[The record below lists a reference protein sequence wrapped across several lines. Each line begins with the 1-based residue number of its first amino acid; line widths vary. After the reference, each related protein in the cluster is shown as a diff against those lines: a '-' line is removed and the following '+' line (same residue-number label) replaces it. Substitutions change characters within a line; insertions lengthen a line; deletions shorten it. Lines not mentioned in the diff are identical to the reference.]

1 MRYSL
6 STLVFDRP
14 AGIKVPIYSIEHNLT
29 AEQVV
34 ERTAD
39 KVQGWDHALDIL
51 DGWQVPEAIVASL
64 ACGYLTAEVE
74 SVCPRC
80 SGSGRYSYNLTHA
93 DRCFQCSVAGLPS
106 TQVKEMPLAEAV
118 ELVRKYLRRRAQ
130 ATLRRQAKA
139 AKAKA
144 HAEAQ
149 YAARLQDWGVTCPYT
164 WDAKSS
170 KVSEKGIALAQD
182 LVRKGVRW
190 DLSEAQLTLL
200 RKLHAEA
207 TTPADPRGT
216 VVPGRQVI
224 EGEVVSLRE
233 RHSVYGFSKRAT
245 IKVQTEAGQVA
256 YHLTVPQEC
265 WRDWSVGDTVGV
277 TVTVE
282 VSDDDPSV
290 GFGKRP
296 SKPYRVSSATR

>member
-14 AGIKVPIYSIEHNLT
+14 AGLKLPIYSIEHNLT

-34 ERTAD
+34 ERTAS
-39 KVQGWDHALDIL
+39 KVQGWDHALDML

-64 ACGYLTAEVE
+64 ACGYLGTEVE

-80 SGSGRYSYNLTHA
+80 GGSGRYSFNLTHG
-93 DRCFQCSVAGLPS
+93 DRCLQCSVKGLPP
-106 TQVKEMPLAEAV
+106 TEVKLMSLEDAV

-144 HAEAQ
+144 KAEAE
-149 YAARLQDWGVTCPYT
+149 YAARLQDWGVTDPYT
-164 WDAKSS
+164 WDADTSRIS
-170 KVSEKGIALAQD
+170 HHGVRLAQD
-182 LVRKGVRW
+182 LVGKGARW
-190 DLSEAQLTLL
+190 GLSEAQLTLL
-200 RKLHAEA
+200 RKLHTEA
-207 TTPADPRGT
+207 QTAADPRGT
-216 VVPGRQVI
+216 LTAGRQVV
-224 EGEVVSLRE
+224 EGELVSERLVTNAYGLR
-233 RHSVYGFSKRAT
+233 KRGT
-245 IKVQTEAGQVA
+245 VKVQTEAGVVVV
-256 YHLTVPQEC
+256 HLTIPQDC

-296 SKPYRVSSATR
+296 SKAYRVSSATR

>member
-14 AGIKVPIYSIEHNLT
+14 AGLKLPIYSIEHNLT
-29 AEQVV
+29 ALQVV
-34 ERTAD
+34 ERTSD

-51 DGWQVPEAIVASL
+51 DAWQVPEAIVASL

-80 SGSGRYSYNLTHA
+80 GGSGRYSFNLTHG
-93 DRCFQCSVAGLPS
+93 DRCLQCSVKGLPS
-106 TQVKEMPLAEAV
+106 IQVKEMPLAEAV

-144 HAEAQ
+144 EAEAQ
-149 YAARLQDWGVTCPYT
+149 YAARLQDWGVTDPYT
-164 WDAKSS
+164 WDAKAS

-182 LVRKGVRW
+182 LVRKGIRW
-190 DLSEAQLTLL
+190 GLSEAQLTLL
-200 RKLHAEA
+200 RKLHTEA

-216 VVPGRQVI
+216 VAPGRQGI
-224 EGEVVSLRE
+224 MGEVVSLRE
-233 RHSVYGFSKRAT
+233 RHTIYGYSKRAT
-245 IKVQTEAGQVA
+245 LRVQTEAGEVT
-256 YHLTVPQEC
+256 YHLTVPRAA
-265 WRDWSVGDTVGV
+265 WKGWSVGDTVRV
-277 TVTVE
+277 IATVE
-282 VSDDDPSV
+282 VAEDDPSV
-290 GFGKRP
+290 GFCKRP
-296 SKPYRVSSATR
+296 RPYSAGSATR